1 MSGGVEASFDV
12 SVVCSSLE
20 RDLGG
25 LRPAEIHSLC
35 YLARLLAVYDDW
47 PERSWGYDFASTKA
61 GAPFSPRLDEAIA
74 LMVAT
79 GTLAEARE
87 TVTLSGRGRD
97 VLERTGRLPSLAR
110 RLRCLEPACS
120 VTLTMPLP
128 AVTDALTQE
137 PQLRAALSLQ
147 QTRPLLDEN
156 GLGVLRPHI
165 DGIRMVT
172 ADIQASGVDL
182 LVPATVWIA
191 YLDRTRGD
199 WEALGAG

>member
-1 MSGGVEASFDV
+1 MSGGVAASFDV

-20 RDLGG
+20 GDLGG

-35 YLARLLAVYDDW
+35 YLARLLALVDEW
-47 PERSWGYDFASTKA
+47 PEGSWGYDFASTKA
-61 GAPFSPRLDEAIA
+61 GAPFSPRLDEAIT
-74 LMVAT
+74 LMVAA
-79 GTLAEARE
+79 GSLAGVGE
-87 TVTLSGRGRD
+87 TVTLSSRGRD
-97 VLERTGRLPSLAR
+97 VLERTRHLPSLAR

-128 AVTDALTQE
+128 SVTDALTHE

-147 QTRPLLDEN
+147 QTRPLLDET

-165 DGIRMVT
+165 DGIRMVL
-172 ADIQASGVDL
+172 ADIQASAADL

-191 YLDRTRGD
+191 YLHRTRGD
-199 WEALGAG
+199 WEAVGAG